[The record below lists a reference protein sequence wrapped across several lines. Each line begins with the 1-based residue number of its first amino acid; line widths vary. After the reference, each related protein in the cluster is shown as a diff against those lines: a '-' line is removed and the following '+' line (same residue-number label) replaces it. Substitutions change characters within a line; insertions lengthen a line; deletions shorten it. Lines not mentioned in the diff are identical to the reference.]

1 LTKVIFRPQVK
12 DKHLKF
18 EKSLGNLNSL
28 FPKKVKQTKLETQE
42 PKFDIKSVQ
51 TNVGLVLSKENNQ
64 RTKIISL
71 AKISKIPSRF
81 QKHANI
87 LKS

>member
-51 TNVGLVLSKENNQ
+51 TNVGLVLSQKNNE
-64 RTKIISL
+64 RISL
-71 AKISKIPSRF
+71 AKISKILSRF